1 MGGEAGDLLTDRLG
15 DLVASEAAG
24 HWAMMRPER
33 SDPTAV
39 RLAARQRH
47 VMVHLRGWG
56 GGLARLRYALNP
68 LLACSSPIVA
78 GHTVARLQDLL
89 AALEAA
95 AARPE
100 LRHGQPV
107 DREIAAFVAARNDQR
122 FEAELVG
129 MADAASPE
137 QTVLM
142 QLRILAGLQRR
153 VDGRA
158 LPGVAGWLAEQ
169 AAPGLAG
176 WRNRPRREAL
186 ERALGEVARSGQLT
200 PMVGLLDNVAAR
212 TADARGFQAAGE
224 AVRRIDADLAA
235 LAGGAPGRAEAAR
248 RIGHEVALGIAMM
261 AVTVA
266 VVAAVLA

>member
-1 MGGEAGDLLTDRLG
+1 MAD
-15 DLVASEAAG
+15 
-24 HWAMMRPER
+24 
-33 SDPTAV
+33 
-39 RLAARQRH
+39 
-47 VMVHLRGWG
+47 
-56 GGLARLRYALNP
+56 
-68 LLACSSPIVA
+68 
-78 GHTVARLQDLL
+78 
-89 AALEAA
+89 
-95 AARPE
+95 
-100 LRHGQPV
+100 
-107 DREIAAFVAARNDQR
+107 VAA
-122 FEAELVG
+122 
-129 MADAASPE
+129 PE
-137 QTVLM
+137 QAVLM
-142 QLRILAGLQRR
+142 QLRMLAGLQRR
-153 VDGRA
+153 VDGQA
-158 LPGVAGWLAEQ
+158 LPGLAGWLAEQ

-212 TADARGFQAAGE
+212 AADVRGFQAAGE